1 VDIGRL
7 ASGSPCAAGTHGQFA
22 ARRSF
27 IRHLKTGSPVET
39 RGRQDLGLGPSC
51 SRLCQFCVYKSMRII
66 LIAAAAM
73 IISPSA
79 RASECRTVP
88 RDDARWE
95 ALDRR
100 YAIIEAGTFNRDPKL
115 LFSVYSPDFEAHQFN
130 GEVWTFIYHQLRSF
144 PSSAS
149 EKKSLYVRAL
159 SVLCPSLL
167 TSKNSDG
174 LRLFV
179 APPLANQAVKQEA
192 GQPCQV

>member
-1 VDIGRL
+1 
-7 ASGSPCAAGTHGQFA
+7 
-22 ARRSF
+22 
-27 IRHLKTGSPVET
+27 
-39 RGRQDLGLGPSC
+39 
-51 SRLCQFCVYKSMRII
+51 MRII

-130 GEVWTFIYHQLRSF
+130 GEVSF